1 MTNRSRIIILAV
13 LLTAAAAG
21 AGAQKAP
28 APITVEVFKTPTCG
42 CCTKWV
48 EMLRQ
53 SGFAPKVA
61 DLPQADVTAVKEK
74 HKVPAALHSCHTA
87 IVGGYVVEGHTPIAD
102 IQRLLKQRPAV
113 LGIAVPGMP
122 MGSPGMEGPNPQP
135 YDVLTFDK
143 QGATK
148 VFATHGR

>member
-1 MTNRSRIIILAV
+1 MILAV
-13 LLTAAAAG
+13 LLTTLATAG
-21 AGAQKAP
+21 QGAQKTP
-28 APITVEVFKTPTCG
+28 VPIEVFKTPTCG

-48 EMLRQ
+48 DLLRQ
-53 SGFAPKVA
+53 NGFAPKVA
-61 DLPQADVTAVKEK
+61 DLSQAEVTAVKEK
-74 HKVPAALHSCHTA
+74 HNVPRALHSCHTA

-122 MGSPGMEGPNPQP
+122 TGSPGMEGPNPQP

-148 VFATHGR
+148 VFSTQGR